1 MEPEKDNIL
10 IEQGAK
16 KASIHTANDDI
27 SKALSGSSARIV
39 KDTIDFAREKES
51 LKKEETLESSKN
63 KILFGLT
70 ILFFASSA
78 FFIILG
84 FQKQE
89 VDISVDPVVAYQGIV
104 TYDSTIN
111 LGEFEPKRSLI
122 LEKIEKA
129 KQENSK
135 SGISRFRFSNIDPV
149 SSDVLIESLEINPG
163 VRFKGTIKNFIDIG
177 VYNDGQNN
185 YPFVLINTDGTD
197 QSFAGFSL
205 WENNILF
212 DLGEILEVN
221 AQTAFDP
228 IYQKKFE
235 PITIESK
242 DGRVLRDAEGNI
254 ILIMI
259 FIDENHALI
268 TNEKQVVKK
277 VLDRVLLKK

>member
-104 TYDSTIN
+104 TYDNTIN
-111 LGEFEPKRSLI
+111 IGEFEPKRSLI
-122 LEKIEKA
+122 LEKIKKA

-135 SGISRFRFSNIDPV
+135 IGISRFRFSNIDPV
-149 SSDVLIESLEINPG
+149 SSDVLIESLEVNPG
-163 VRFKGTIKNFIDIG
+163 VRFKSTIKNFIDIG
-177 VYNDGQNN
+177 IYNDGQKN
-185 YPFVLINTDGTD
+185 YTFMLISTDGTD

-254 ILIMI
+254 ILVMI

-277 VLDRVLLKK
+277 ILDRVLLKK